1 MSNNVESRLLYLG
14 GRPGKRWVVVAPWH
28 GIDA

>member
-1 MSNNVESRLLYLG
+1 MSNNVESRLLHLG
-14 GRPGKRWVVVAPWH
+14 GRPGARRVLVAPWH